1 MRHLENLQSKIKT
14 VYPGDLIKFKK
25 RMVSSGVMGSSLS
38 WTYPKHKGYGIVL
51 NVTIGDTK
59 KQGLLENNWCIV
71 YCGRDTKDWVRFSEI
86 EVVSR
91 LPL

>member
-1 MRHLENLQSKIKT
+1 LITKNLQSKIHT
-14 VYPGDLIKFKK
+14 IFPGDLVKFKK

-38 WTYPKHKGYGIVL
+38 WTYPKYKGYGVVISITNKKPSDFDIVD
-51 NVTIGDTK
+51 G
-59 KQGLLENNWCIV
+59 GWCVV
-71 YCGRDTKDWVRFSEI
+71 YCGRNIKDWVRFSEI